1 MSFRI
6 EEKIRLHISDLNK
19 FKIFLSKN
27 TGKLLYP
34 KRKIFSTYLDNK
46 NFEMYKD
53 SEEGVSPRKKIRVRN
68 YPNSLNADYKLEKKI
83 SSVEGKFKSSRKIN
97 IIDKN
102 QIDINGVYDSQYGT
116 CNNVINVSYIREYFV
131 IFDVRITIDY
141 DIKYESYFDSRF
153 FLDRNI
159 LVVELKSNNNIINVL
174 DKVSEFFPFQRERYS
189 KYCKGIDSLY
199 NIKSN
204 YPQVI

>member
-1 MSFRI
+1 M
-6 EEKIRLHISDLNK
+6 
-19 FKIFLSKN
+19 
-27 TGKLLYP
+27 
-34 KRKIFSTYLDNK
+34 
-46 NFEMYKD
+46 
-53 SEEGVSPRKKIRVRN
+53 
-68 YPNSLNADYKLEKKI
+68 
-83 SSVEGKFKSSRKIN
+83 
-97 IIDKN
+97 
-102 QIDINGVYDSQYGT
+102 
-116 CNNVINVSYIREYFV
+116 
-131 IFDVRITIDY
+131 RITIDY